1 MVSTIHGMLVTHGT
15 MALIGDLGRGGAWGG
30 MAVIMIHGSI
40 HGLMA
45 IMVATMV
52 YPIMAML
59 AGMAHA
65 IIAHS
70 IMAIPIM
77 VAAIT

>member
-1 MVSTIHGMLVTHGT
+1 
-15 MALIGDLGRGGAWGG
+15 
-30 MAVIMIHGSI
+30 MIHGSI

>member
-15 MALIGDLGRGGAWGG
+15 IALNGDMGRAGAWAG

-52 YPIMAML
+52 HPIMAML